1 MKVFIGALMLLFFTW
16 SAYAQEASIQTLTL
30 EECVDIALEN
40 NLNIK
45 RGELNLEDQEIT
57 VKQNRFNQ
65 LPNLNLGGNYGY
77 NWGRSIDPTT
87 NLFISQRIGFTGLSG
102 NTSWV
107 LFNGMQVRK
116 SIEQSQVDLQA
127 RTYDLERAK
136 NDAILAVVDA
146 YLTVIFN
153 EEQLE
158 NARFQVQ
165 STNEQLSRTVK
176 LVNAGSLPVTNKLN
190 LDAQLSTDELNLI
203 QNENNLAL
211 SLLNLKQLLL
221 LPADTQIGVYK
232 PEIDMDLGLSLEG
245 KAGEIYNTAEQLMPE
260 IKSADLTIQSA
271 DLGYRIAQGGRY
283 PSLSVNGSFST
294 NYSSAANRER
304 RIFDGTETVVRQT
317 GFLTDDPGTT
327 VSSILEQPLV
337 VETLPNFPLGD
348 QFGENFSRSIS
359 LNLSIPV
366 FNRWQTEAGVQ
377 RSKINQQRAQ
387 ITAQETRNQLRQN
400 IETAYNDALAASK
413 SYTASNKQVEALQES
428 FRVTQNQY
436 DLGAVNFTDFQVAN
450 NNLVQAKSDLIRA
463 KYQYL
468 FRLKILDFYQGK
480 PLTIE

>member
-1 MKVFIGALMLLFFTW
+1 MKLFIGALMLLLLSWPGYT
-16 SAYAQEASIQTLTL
+16 QEAASEILTL
-30 EECVDIALEN
+30 EECVNIALEN

-57 VKQNRFNQ
+57 LKQNKFNQ
-65 LPNLNLGGNYGY
+65 LPNLNLAGNYGY

-102 NTSWV
+102 NTNWV
-107 LFNGMQVRK
+107 LFNGLQVRK
-116 SIEQSQVDLQA
+116 SIEQSQVDLLA

-136 NDAILAVVDA
+136 NDVILLVVNA

-153 EEQLE
+153 EEQLG
-158 NARFQVQ
+158 NAKFQLQ
-165 STNEQLSRTVK
+165 STNEQLSRTIK

-190 LDAQLSTDELNLI
+190 LDAQLASDELSLV

-221 LPADTQIGVYK
+221 LPAGTPIMVDK
-232 PEIDMDLGLSLEG
+232 PEIDVELEFSLVE
-245 KAGEIYNTAEQLMPE
+245 EIGDIYSTAEQLMPE

-271 DLGYRIAQGGRY
+271 DLGYRIAQGRRY
-283 PSLSVNGSFST
+283 PSLSVNGGFST
-294 NYSSAANRER
+294 NYSTAADRER
-304 RIFDGTETVVRQT
+304 RVFDGTETVLRQT
-317 GFLTDDPGTT
+317 GFLTADPATT
-327 VSSILEQPLV
+327 VSSIVLQPNV
-337 VETLPNFPLGD
+337 VEVIPDFPVGD
-348 QFGENFSRSIS
+348 QFGDNFSQSLS

-387 ITAQETRNQLRQN
+387 ITAQETRNQLRQD
-400 IETAYNDALAASK
+400 IETSYNDALAASK
-413 SYTASNKQVEALQES
+413 SYDASTKQVQALQES

-436 DLGAVNFTDFQVAN
+436 DLGAVNFTDFQVAT

-468 FRLKILDFYQGK
+468 FRLKVLNFYQGK
-480 PLTIE
+480 PLTIQ

>member
-1 MKVFIGALMLLFFTW
+1 MKVLIGALVLLFFTW
-16 SAYAQEASIQTLTL
+16 SAHAQEASVQTLTL
-30 EECVDIALEN
+30 DECVDIALEN

-57 VKQNRFNQ
+57 LKQNRFNQ
-65 LPNLNLGGNYGY
+65 LPNLNVGGNYGY

-102 NTSWV
+102 NTNWV

-158 NARFQVQ
+158 NARFQIQ
-165 STNEQLSRTVK
+165 STNEQLIRTTK
-176 LVNAGSLPVTNKLN
+176 LVNAGSLPITNKLN
-190 LDAQLSTDELNLI
+190 LESQLATDELNLV

-221 LPADTQIGVYK
+221 LPVETQIDVYK
-232 PEIDMDLGLSLEG
+232 PEIAMDLELSLSE
-245 KAGEIYNTAEQLMPE
+245 KASEIYSTAEQLMPE
-260 IKSADLTIQSA
+260 IKSADLTIRSA

-283 PSLSVNGSFST
+283 PSLSVNGQFST

-304 RIFDGTETVVRQT
+304 RVFDGTETVLLQT

-327 VSSILEQPLV
+327 VSSFVEQPRV
-337 VETLPNFPLGD
+337 VEVRPDFQLGD
-348 QFGENFSRSIS
+348 QFSDNFSRSLS

-413 SYTASNKQVEALQES
+413 SYSASTKQVEALQES
-428 FRVTQNQY
+428 FRITQNQY